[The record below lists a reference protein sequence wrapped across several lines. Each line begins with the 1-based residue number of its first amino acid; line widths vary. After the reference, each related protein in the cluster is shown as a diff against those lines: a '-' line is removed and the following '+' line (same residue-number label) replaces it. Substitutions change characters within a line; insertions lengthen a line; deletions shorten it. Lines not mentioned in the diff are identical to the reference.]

1 MKTLITVAIVLLSLI
16 AAQTASAISKPLANP
31 KGYVALTYDDGP
43 SEYTPTLLNTLTRN
57 QVRATFFVIGEH
69 AQQRQG
75 TIMDIH
81 HAGHEIG
88 WHSWSHPWLNR
99 LVPPLGNEFNRQ
111 VDDALNL
118 LRGWGI
124 PVHMARPP
132 YGELDQGFPYVSK
145 GPQYQAIEA
154 RGMFIALWQFASD
167 AKDWTLN
174 DDPQAAQKIC
184 ARVTYNARDGAV
196 ILMHD
201 SLPQTVAAAQC
212 VIDSLRKKGLE
223 PGRVVETDQYSNL
236 NNSWAMAVG
245 TQSHPSP

>member
-1 MKTLITVAIVLLSLI
+1 VKILIVVAIALLSLG
-16 AAQTASAISKPLANP
+16 ASQDASAISKPLANP

-43 SEYTPTLLNTLTRN
+43 SEYTPTLLNTLDRN
-57 QVRATFFVIGEH
+57 QARATFFVQGQY
-69 AQQRQG
+69 AQQQQG

-81 HAGHEIG
+81 QAGHEIG
-88 WHSWSHPWLNR
+88 WHSWNHPWLNK
-99 LVPPLGNEFNRQ
+99 LVPPLGNEFNHQ
-111 VDDALNL
+111 VDSTVNL

-132 YGELDQGFPYVSK
+132 YGELDQGFPYGSK
-145 GPQYQAIEA
+145 GPQWQAIEE
-154 RGMFIALWQFASD
+154 REMFVVLWQVASD
-167 AKDWTLN
+167 SKDWMLS

-184 ARVTYNARDGAV
+184 ARVVYGARNGAV

-201 SLPQTVAAAQC
+201 TLPQTVAAAQC

-236 NNSWAMAVG
+236 NNSWALAVA
-245 TQSHPSP
+245 TK